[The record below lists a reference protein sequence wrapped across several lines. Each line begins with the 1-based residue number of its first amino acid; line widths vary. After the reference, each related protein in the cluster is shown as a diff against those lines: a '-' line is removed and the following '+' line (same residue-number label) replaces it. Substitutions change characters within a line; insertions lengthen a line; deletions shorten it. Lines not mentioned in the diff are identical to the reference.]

1 MIELKAN
8 RRKVIALGAVV
19 LLAGCKVI
27 PKGVQDVAPPTPKP
41 TDTLPGDKQRQ
52 RIALLVP
59 LSGPDAALGQSIANA
74 TTMALLDTNA
84 QTIRITTYDT
94 ATGAAAAATKALQDG
109 NRLILGPVSAADIA
123 SVSAIARP
131 ARVPLITYS
140 GDSTLAA
147 RDVFVMGLD
156 PYNAM
161 QRVVG
166 FASSKGMHRFALL
179 APKGASGTRA
189 SAAYAAA
196 VQAAGGTLVSTQTYD
211 RGNRSIV
218 SAATRL
224 KARGG
229 YDAVLI
235 ADTPKYAAMAAP
247 SLKANGAA
255 MPKILGTDGW
265 SGDPAIGKTASLRG
279 AWFPAISDGRWARF
293 AESYRGRF
301 GLAPYRLST
310 FGYDSVLLVV
320 RIARD
325 WRSNSP
331 FPLARLSDRDGFL
344 GLDGPFRFGAN
355 GVGERALE
363 VREARSGGVT
373 IVSAAAEKFVD

>member
-1 MIELKAN
+1 
-8 RRKVIALGAVV
+8 
-19 LLAGCKVI
+19 
-27 PKGVQDVAPPTPKP
+27 
-41 TDTLPGDKQRQ
+41 
-52 RIALLVP
+52 
-59 LSGPDAALGQSIANA
+59 
-74 TTMALLDTNA
+74 MALFRRMLAVSDVLVQNLIPGAMARMGLSDADLARDFSKLVAVSIVGYGQDTPSA
-84 QTIRITTYDT
+84 AMRAHDMLVQAESGIC
-94 ATGAAAAATKALQDG
+94 AVTGLPEVLSKIG
-109 NRLILGPVSAADIA
+109 VSAADIA

-140 GDSTLAA
+140 GDTTLAA

-279 AWFPAISDGRWARF
+279 AWFPAISDGRWARY

-331 FPLARLSDRDGFL
+331 FPLARFSDRDGFL

-355 GVGERALE
+355 GVGERALG